1 MPKRTIKEM
10 DLEGMRVLIR
20 ADFNVPLNKQGQI
33 TDDSRIVKSLP
44 TIRFALE
51 KRAKVILIS
60 HLGRPEGRRSKKYS
74 LRPVAARL
82 SELLNQKVG
91 FEENCVGRRAEER
104 GLCLCNGEA
113 VLLENLRFHPGEEKN
128 DAKFAQALA
137 RLADVYINDA
147 FGTAHRAHASTE
159 AIART
164 LPAAAGLLL
173 AREIEYFDKV
183 LKEPS
188 YPFVAILG
196 GAKVSDKIH
205 VIGNLL
211 GKINAILIGGAMA
224 YPFCRVE
231 GHSIGNS
238 KYETGAEVLARQI
251 KDNAQEKGVALLLPV
266 DHVVTQKL
274 EKPETSRV
282 VDEEIPEGWMGVDIG
297 PRTVEVFKSV
307 LAGARTVLWNGP
319 LGVFETPPF
328 ERGSLEIAKCLADL
342 KATTIIG
349 GGDTAAAIHQFGLE
363 ERMSHVSTGGG
374 ASLEYLE
381 GKLLP
386 GIAVL
391 PESENAIRVEGA

>member
-1 MPKRTIKEM
+1 M